1 MTPYKKTIND
11 LIIDDK
17 LFAIDN
23 DNNLHIF
30 SIIEINL
37 NVYNNKPQITI
48 RDIETNINR
57 IILVD
62 GNKSIFESELLIYN
76 DDIPNYI
83 QYIFAINK
91 QDMYDILNNKKYNI
105 HKSIQKLDNI

>member
-30 SIIEINL
+30 SIIEINYL
-37 NVYNNKPQITI
+37 LYDNMCKITI
-48 RDIETNINR
+48 RDIETNIDRFITIN
-57 IILVD
+57 
-62 GNKSIFESELLIYN
+62 GNASVFERELLSSN
-76 DDIPNYI
+76 DDILKYR
-83 QYIFAINK
+83 QYTFAINK
-91 QDMYDILNNKKYNI
+91 QDVYDILNNKKYNI
-105 HKSIQKLDNI
+105 YKSIQKLDNI

>member
-30 SIIEINL
+30 SIIKINYL
-37 NVYNNKPQITI
+37 LYDNMCKITI
-48 RDIETNINR
+48 RDIETNID
-57 IILVD
+57 IIITIN
-62 GNKSIFESELLIYN
+62 GNASVFERELLSYN
-76 DDIPNYI
+76 SDILNYI
-83 QYIFAINK
+83 QYTFAINK
-91 QDMYDILNNKKYNI
+91 QDVYDILNNKKYNI
-105 HKSIQKLDNI
+105 YKSIQILDNI

>member
-17 LFAIDN
+17 LFDIDD

-30 SIIEINL
+30 SIIEINP
-37 NVYNNKPQITI
+37 NIYANMHKITI
-48 RDIETNINR
+48 RDIETNIDR
-57 IILVD
+57 IITIN
-62 GNKSIFESELLIYN
+62 GNASVFERELLSY

-83 QYIFAINK
+83 QYTFAINK
-91 QDMYDILNNKKYNI
+91 QDVYDILNNKKYNI
-105 HKSIQKLDNI
+105 YKYIQKLDNI